1 MKTLAGILTS
11 IIMVALVTDVV
22 GLASEP
28 DQFIRAWTFDTETPN
43 ALPKNFMIGTLFDG
57 RPAGE
62 WKVLAT
68 DRAKSAPHVLA
79 QLMGKGAEHAYKVVL
94 VEGLAPMNAAV
105 QVSFLPISGNAD
117 MGGRYTLACG
127 R

>member
-1 MKTLAGILTS
+1 MF
-11 IIMVALVTDVV
+11 ALVTDVV